1 MKTKV
6 KHHNAAGLVPYS
18 KEGGE
23 LKFLLIKNSLGWEFP
38 KGIVEEGESK
48 LAAAKREAQEET
60 GLEINSINPSF
71 KYASKYFIRKNYE
84 TGEKLETPEPKT
96 VTYYLGEVPTQNVKL
111 SSEHDTYGWFTPAE
125 ANKKLFFSSKK
136 EVLHMAL
143 NYTK

>member
-48 LAAAKREAQEET
+48 LEAAKRETQEET
-60 GLEINSINPSF
+60 GLEINNIYSPF
-71 KYASKYFIRKNYE
+71 KYTSKYFLRKNYE
-84 TGEKLETPEPKT
+84 TGEKLKTPEPKT
-96 VTYYLGEVPTQNVKL
+96 VTYYLGKASTQSVKL
-111 SSEHDTYGWFTPAE
+111 SFEHD
-125 ANKKLFFSSKK
+125 
-136 EVLHMAL
+136 
-143 NYTK
+143 